1 MLIQFRIKNFKSFK
15 DENILFMT
23 ATDVHDITQRYFRKG
38 QYKLLP
44 LAGIFGANASGKSNI
59 LEAIRYMHNH
69 IMFSNNYDENQSEDI
84 YNEKNRF
91 DLIQK
96 NTQIPFL
103 FDEETKDKDSLFE
116 LTYIDSNNITYQY
129 GFTINKNT
137 ITDEWLERKTKTGT
151 KFKIIFNRKNS
162 DYKGISDIIDKEKI
176 NSSIN
181 SHSLI
186 LSTGAKLNI
195 EPLKSVYNWFSRN
208 KFINFGE
215 PFENLF
221 LSKLTENLI
230 NENHKK
236 IKSLIN
242 YVNNF
247 DPSITDF
254 EIDTNTKSIFVVHN
268 NINSDIKTK
277 LPYFMES
284 DGTKKM
290 ISMFFQ
296 LEDTMKSNNILFV
309 DELNA
314 KLHPLLVRFIL
325 MLFYNKEQNPNCSQ
339 LIFSSHD
346 PWMLDNDS
354 LRKDEIW
361 FTEKDENGV
370 STLYSLDE
378 FKLSDS
384 PNIDIEEYYLLGG
397 FGAIPQLKPIY
408 FKDNENE

>member
-23 ATDVHDITQRYFRKG
+23 ATEVHDISQRYFKKG

-44 LAGIFGANASGKSNI
+44 LAAIFGGNASGKSNI

-69 IMFSNNYDENQSEDI
+69 IIFSNNYDENQPEDI
-84 YNEKNRF
+84 YNEENRF

-103 FDEETKDKDSLFE
+103 LDEETKNKDSLFE
-116 LTYIDSNNITYQY
+116 LTYINNNNLTYKY

-137 ITDEWLERKTKTGT
+137 ITDEWLEKKTKTGT

-162 DYKGISDIIDKEKI
+162 NYKGISENIDKEKI
-176 NSSIN
+176 KSSIN

-195 EPLKSVYNWFSRN
+195 EPLKSVYIWFALN

-215 PFENLF
+215 PIENYILN
-221 LSKLTENLI
+221 KLTEELINAKQQKITNLI
-230 NENHKK
+230 NY
-236 IKSLIN
+236 ISA
-242 YVNNF
+242 F
-247 DPSITDF
+247 DPSIIDF

-268 NINSDIKTK
+268 NINSDIKSK

-284 DGTKKM
+284 EGTKKM
-290 ISMFFQ
+290 ISMFFK
-296 LEDTMKSNNILFV
+296 LEDIMKSNNILFV

-314 KLHPLLVRFIL
+314 KLHPLLVRYIL

-346 PWMLDNDS
+346 LWMLNNDS

-378 FKLSDS
+378 FKLSDN
-384 PNIDIEEYYLLGG
+384 PDIDIEEYYLLGG
-397 FGAIPQLKPIY
+397 FGAIPKLKPFY
-408 FKDNENE
+408 FKDDEDE

>member
-44 LAGIFGANASGKSNI
+44 LAAIFGANASGKSNI

-69 IMFSNNYDENQSEDI
+69 IRYSNNYDENQSEDI
-84 YNEKNRF
+84 YNEINRYDF
-91 DLIQK
+91 IQK

-103 FDEETKDKDSLFE
+103 FDAETKEKDSLFE
-116 LTYIDSNNITYQY
+116 LTYIDTNNITYKY

-137 ITDEWLERKTKTGT
+137 ITDEWLERKTKTGK
-151 KFKIIFNRKNS
+151 KFNTIFNRKSNE
-162 DYKGISDIIDKEKI
+162 YKGISDNIDKEKI

-186 LSTGAKLNI
+186 LSTSAKLNI
-195 EPLKSVYNWFSRN
+195 EPLKSVYNWFALN

-215 PFENLF
+215 TLENFF
-221 LSKLTENLI
+221 LDKLTEDLI
-230 NENHKK
+230 NKKKKK
-236 IKSLIN
+236 ITKLIN
-242 YVNNF
+242 YISAF
-247 DPSITDF
+247 DPSIIGF

-268 NINSDIKTK
+268 NINSEIKIK

-284 DGTKKM
+284 EGTKKM

-296 LEDTMKSNNILFV
+296 LEDIMKSNNILFI

-314 KLHPLLVRFIL
+314 KLHPLLVRQIL
-325 MLFYNKEQNPNCSQ
+325 MLFYNKEQNPNGSQ
-339 LIFSSHD
+339 MIFSSHD

-354 LRKDEIW
+354 IRKDEIW

-378 FKLSDS
+378 FKLSDN
-384 PNIDIEEYYLLGG
+384 PDIDIEEYYLLGG
-397 FGAIPQLKPIY
+397 FGAIPKLKPFY
-408 FKDNENE
+408 FKDDEDE